1 VDAMT
6 ETLTVRFLE
15 HEFYDP
21 LRDRHTLRLQAIT
34 GVGTWYAD
42 TEAGVKIAPKR
53 RAFQQYVLGKMS
65 LGMRP
70 AEVNMEEVN
79 LG

>member
-1 VDAMT
+1 M
-6 ETLTVRFLE
+6 
-15 HEFYDP
+15 
-21 LRDRHTLRLQAIT
+21 QAIT

>member
-1 VDAMT
+1 MT
-6 ETLTVRFLE
+6 ETLTVRFVE
-15 HEFYDP
+15 YGFYDP
-21 LRDRHTLRLQAIT
+21 LRDRETLRLQAIT
-34 GVGTWYAD
+34 SVGTWYAD

-70 AEVNMEEVN
+70 AEVDMEEVN
-79 LG
+79 FG